1 MRCRERTSSPY
12 IRYNSKK
19 MDIMV
24 SRIRRTPTVGERAA
38 AVERTNAIALEA
50 AREERRR
57 REEKTERLRKLRLEG
72 APEKPL
78 ARSWPRTPTASTI
91 KSRTG
96 REE

>member
-1 MRCRERTSSPY
+1 
-12 IRYNSKK
+12 

-24 SRIRRTPTVGERAA
+24 SRIRRTPTIGERAA

-72 APEKPL
+72 SPEKPL
-78 ARSWPRTPTASTI
+78 TRS
-91 KSRTG
+91 
-96 REE
+96 